1 MALFD
6 GVIREISDTFGI
18 GPKAGPLVAELLKAM
33 GEPRTGGLAGFL
45 ERFKAAGLSDH
56 VASWIGHGENRPLTD
71 AELDAALGRSF
82 LNDIGNAVG
91 VAAGNVGAAVAFAI
105 PKLVHLLTPQG
116 VVPLVLPPDARTLID
131 HPSASAAT
139 FERTGER
146 RSLLGRIWPF
156 VALLLLGFVAW
167 LIVREPE
174 ERFPAPSS
182 PAPATQAPVEVPPAL
197 VKPSFSL
204 INRNGVA
211 IFSGVVRDEASRTQ
225 ILEALKAAFGAENIK
240 GNVAFDPG
248 VAPAGW
254 LARIAD
260 VAAALKV
267 PGLEALLEGDR
278 LYIGGAAGDAD
289 LAAVRARLQAVLPG
303 VEVASL
309 EDRADAVV
317 RSASERTRAALRA
330 LVPGFAA
337 SDLAAALNLSVINF
351 ASGSAEVP
359 AGSRPLLQEAAA
371 AIKAAPAGTL
381 IEIAGHTDSTAD
393 AATNQPLSQ
402 ARAEA
407 VRSVLIEF
415 GAPADRLTA
424 KGYGDTQ
431 PVATNDT
438 PDGRFRNRRIEYRV
452 IR

>member
-33 GEPRTGGLAGFL
+33 GESRTGGLAAFL
-45 ERFKAAGLSDH
+45 ERFKAAGLGDH

-71 AELDAALGRSF
+71 AEMDQALGPQF
-82 LNDIGNAVG
+82 LSDIGNAVG
-91 VAAGNVGAAVAFAI
+91 IAAGNIGPAVAFAI

-131 HPSASAAT
+131 HPTASAAA
-139 FERTGER
+139 FEQTGER

-156 VALLLLGFVAW
+156 LALLLLGFVAW

-174 ERFPAPSS
+174 ERFPAPSTR
-182 PAPATQAPVEVPPAL
+182 APAALAPVEAPQAL

-211 IFSGVVRDEASRTQ
+211 IFSGLVRDDASRAT
-225 ILEALKAAFGAENIK
+225 ILDALKATFGEGNIK
-240 GNVAFDPG
+240 GNIAFDPG

-254 LARIAD
+254 LAGFGE
-260 VAAALKV
+260 VMAALKV
-267 PGLEALLEGDR
+267 PGLEALFEGDQ
-278 LYIGGAAGDAD
+278 LYIGGAASDAS
-289 LAAVRARLQAVLPG
+289 LATVRDRLKALLPG
-303 VEVASL
+303 LQVASL
-309 EDRADAVV
+309 EDRATAAV
-317 RSASERTRAALRA
+317 RSASERTLAALKA

-337 SDLAAALNLSVINF
+337 SDLAGALNLSVINF
-351 ASGSAEVP
+351 ASNSAEVP
-359 AGSRPLLQEAAA
+359 ADSRPLLQEAAA

-393 AATNQPLSQ
+393 AATNLPLSQ

-407 VRSVLIEF
+407 VRAVLVEF

-438 PDGRFRNRRIEYRV
+438 PDGRFQNRRIEYRV